1 MPTRIS
7 RSFLF
12 AFCAAVSLSAAA
24 TAAEPAANCPPRPG
38 FAMLSQE
45 QRLMMFADLKAQ
57 ADAGA
62 VDMDVLRQ
70 MQREKFRSMSEDQ
83 RKAYFEGL
91 SKRWAALPAGDR
103 QSSRSKPSSGAP
115 NTPAPKAVSVVIVAP
130 IAHPRSRGGC
140 TSARHIEQ
148 LSSPAEQA

>member
-91 SKRWAALPAGDR
+91 SKRWAALPAGD
-103 QSSRSKPSSGAP
+103 
-115 NTPAPKAVSVVIVAP
+115 KAKLKVEALKWR
-130 IAHPRSRGGC
+130 AEHPRPEGGFGGHRRPDC
-140 TSARHIEQ
+140 A
-148 LSSPAEQA
+148 PAK